1 MRLEMSLTTEGR
13 AEMRND
19 YLDILYRKDK
29 PFPYRDNVTG
39 EEFTGTIKGISD
51 IGELL
56 AEMPDNS
63 IKPFSFK
70 EIGYII

>member
-1 MRLEMSLTTEGR
+1 MTADGR
-13 AEMRND
+13 IKLRND

-29 PFPYRDNVTG
+29 VFTYRDNVADV
-39 EEFTGTIKGISD
+39 EFQGIIKGISD

-56 AEMPDNS
+56 VEMPDNS
-63 IKPFSFK
+63 IKSFSFK